1 MPSITHKKMVIVEL
15 SNINKFYRDG
25 NVSVSALKNISLTV
39 RRGDFMCIAGPS
51 GSGKSTL
58 LHIAGTLD
66 VPSSGSVSIDG
77 MATNNLSR
85 TSAAMFR
92 RQNIGFIFQ
101 RFNLIPVLTAFENVE
116 YTLSLQGVSKKER
129 CEKVEHVLSA
139 VGLADFMTNKAGNLS
154 GGQQQRV
161 AVARAIVSNPKI
173 ILADEPTGSLDS
185 ETGSALIDLLKSMNR
200 KQATT
205 FLISSHDP
213 RVMGR
218 ADKTVHLRDGQFV

>member
-1 MPSITHKKMVIVEL
+1 MVIVEL